1 MSAWP
6 GTMDLPVGVYITQ
19 VEPGSPAEEA
29 GLRQGDVI
37 VAINGQEALTTAA
50 INEVK
55 NQFAPGDA
63 IDLTIIRDGREQTL
77 SLTLGEAVP

>member
-1 MSAWP
+1 
-6 GTMDLPVGVYITQ
+6 
-19 VEPGSPAEEA
+19 
-29 GLRQGDVI
+29 